1 MLRCDQQTYQD
12 LEFDAL
18 LKMLREFCVGPSA
31 SKRSSRLKPVRS
43 PEELI
48 KFLEQTNELTAIRRE
63 GETFPRLEFE
73 ELNEELRLLPIQNAT
88 LPQDSFQRIRAASVL
103 VNAIIYFF
111 NQRELEY
118 PQLSKLLE
126 HVYFTKEVIQ
136 TIDQVFDKHGQVK
149 DDATEALKS
158 IRERIIQ
165 AERKT
170 NSIFDRS
177 LRKYL
182 KKGYLSDTKEAFMEN
197 RRLMAVISS
206 YKRQVEGRVYGSSKT
221 GHVTYIE
228 PGANVPHNKELERL
242 HDDERQEIFRIL
254 KQLTL
259 ELSEHLPLLKTY
271 QQLLVNFDFINAKSR
286 LALQFDAVLP
296 GISSDQHVDLIDA
309 YHPILTLNNS
319 KVGKNTVPQHIS
331 MDRSARML
339 VISGPN
345 AGGKSITLKTVGLLQ
360 LMLQCG
366 LLVPVHPNSK
376 MTFFKALLT
385 DIGDNQSIVDELSTY
400 SYRLKRMR
408 HFLDVADDETL
419 LLLDEFGTGSDPDL
433 GGALA
438 EVFFEQLYEQGSFGV
453 LTTHYGN
460 IKLKADEL
468 TAATNGCMLFDTK
481 TLQPLFKFSMGQPG
495 SSFTFEV
502 AQINGIPPQL
512 IDRAKNKLDDRKV
525 KMDRLL
531 HELQQE
537 KSYLSRLTKD
547 HIEAQE
553 TAESARI
560 ASESAQESYE
570 EKLGQ
575 LRERAES
582 TNKLVNLGKK
592 MQQFIDRFRTN
603 SKKKNINSE
612 LMQEVKKYIAREKA
626 KIESLKKEE
635 ILKKK
640 AVQKKHKP
648 TKKAKQYHQGRIRE
662 GSTVK
667 MIATKQK
674 GEVEQIEADEV
685 TVLFGFARMKVQRDQ
700 LIWIK
705 DNE

>member
-1 MLRCDQQTYQD
+1 MLRCDRQTYQD

-18 LKMLREFCVGPSA
+18 LEMLSAFCVGPTA
-31 SKRSSRLKPVRS
+31 ARRSNRLRPVRS
-43 PEELI
+43 QEELV
-48 KFLEQTNELTAIRRE
+48 KFLEQTNELTNIRRE

-73 ELNEELRLLPIQNAT
+73 ELNEELRMLPIQNAT
-88 LPQDSFQRIRAASVL
+88 LPQESFQRIRAASAL
-103 VNAIIYFF
+103 VNALLYFF
-111 NQRELEY
+111 NKRELEY

-126 HVYFTKEVIQ
+126 HVYFTKEVIE
-136 TIDQVFDKHGQVK
+136 TIDQVFDKHGQIK
-149 DDATEALKS
+149 DDASEELKLV
-158 IRERIIQ
+158 RERIVLV
-165 AERKT
+165 ERKT
-170 NSIFDRS
+170 NSVFDRTI
-177 LRKYL
+177 RKYL

-197 RRLMAVISS
+197 RRLMAVLSS
-206 YKRQVEGRVYGSSKT
+206 YKRQVEGQVFGSSKT

-228 PGANVPHNKELERL
+228 PGATVPHNKELERL
-242 HDDERQEIFRIL
+242 RDDERQEVFRIL
-254 KQLTL
+254 RRLTR
-259 ELSEHLPLLKTY
+259 ELASHFSLLKAY
-271 QQLLVNFDFINAKSR
+271 HQLLVNFDFINAKSR

-296 GISSDQHVDLIDA
+296 GISDDQHIDLIDA
-309 YHPILTLNNS
+309 YHPILQWNNS
-319 KVGKNTVPQHIS
+319 KAGKKTVPQHIS
-331 MDRSARML
+331 MDRDARML

-360 LMLQCG
+360 LMIQCG

-408 HFLDVADDETL
+408 HFLNVADEETL

-468 TAATNGCMLFDTK
+468 NAATNGCMLFDTD

-512 IDRAKNKLDDRKV
+512 IHRAKGKLDDRKV

-553 TAESARI
+553 TAESARV
-560 ASESAQESYE
+560 ASESAKASYE
-570 EKLGQ
+570 EKLSQ

-582 TNKLVNLGKK
+582 TNKLLNLGKK

-640 AVQKKHKP
+640 AVQKQKKP

-674 GEVEQIEADEV
+674 GEVEQIEGDEV

-705 DNE
+705 DNK